1 MVWMRKPKVISSEE
15 VKHIARLCKIEVTE
29 QEENL
34 FTSQL
39 NDVLCFF
46 KAIEKVETSS
56 TLPTFHVSQ
65 KRNVLRKDTVGSCLP
80 REKAMQN
87 AKKKEDGFF
96 KAPRIA

>member
-1 MVWMRKPKVISSEE
+1 MRKPKVISSEE

-29 QEENL
+29 REEKL

-39 NDVLCFF
+39 NDVLRFF
-46 KAIEKVETSS
+46 KAIEEVET
-56 TLPTFHVSQ
+56 TLTPPTFHVSQ
-65 KRNVLRKDTVGSCLP
+65 TRNVLRDDTVGACLP
-80 REKAMQN
+80 REKAMRN